1 MFFLSCFIT
10 ISQLFHIWLSVHFF
24 PSVYATKP
32 AFHLQMMTHFPFI
45 LHSWMSCKIPIS
57 PLFCHLKGGTCLY
70 STWVIDFIHFHS
82 QRYLVVP
89 DMWGLRLCKDCETL
103 TRKRRQQK
111 KKERQKERGS
121 SLYFFPQLWVE
132 SDCSPDCQGSRHSV
146 WSRTRG
152 NEWMIGSGIKGLI
165 RYLFAYGHFRWSLCS
180 VCGGARG
187 PLVSNPLLCVAKC
200 SFWQRS
206 TPAKQKKRP

>member
-1 MFFLSCFIT
+1 
-10 ISQLFHIWLSVHFF
+10 
-24 PSVYATKP
+24 
-32 AFHLQMMTHFPFI
+32 
-45 LHSWMSCKIPIS
+45 MSCKIPIS

-111 KKERQKERGS
+111 KKERQKDRGS

-206 TPAKQKKRP
+206 TPAKQKKDRKQNELRQCHVNHISKGFALNYLN

>member
-1 MFFLSCFIT
+1 MFFYRVSLLLVSFSIYGFRC
-10 ISQLFHIWLSVHFF
+10 ISFHLYMRPSLPFTCRWWPTFPLFCTVECHAKYLSVHC
-24 PSVYATKP
+24 SA
-32 AFHLQMMTHFPFI
+32 I
-45 LHSWMSCKIPIS
+45 W
-57 PLFCHLKGGTCLY
+57 KGGACLY

-82 QRYLVVP
+82 QRYLVMP
-89 DMWGLRLCKDCETL
+89 DMWGLGLCRDCETL

-180 VCGGARG
+180 VCAGACG

>member
-1 MFFLSCFIT
+1 
-10 ISQLFHIWLSVHFF
+10 
-24 PSVYATKP
+24 
-32 AFHLQMMTHFPFI
+32 MTHFPFI

-187 PLVSNPLLCVAKC
+187 PLVSNPLLCVAKINT
-200 SFWQRS
+200 SK
-206 TPAKQKKRP
+206 AKKRP